1 LSGERTLSPWRDKL
15 PFATS
20 RQRLRVRLAGVNV
33 QMHATVPGSAVLIS
47 ATAAANRR
55 CPSKARDGR
64 NTSPNWSSTPR
75 ARGCLASWYR
85 LRCSQPP
92 RRWSGE
98 APRVH
103 RALREPSPW
112 SLRAC
117 RPCGTPSLQ
126 LSADHILGPRQAPAV
141 HLADNG
147 IAGDSDLAGDLA
159 ARKPSMKAT
168 NSRSHNSRIC

>member
-75 ARGCLASWYR
+75 ARGCLASRYR

-117 RPCGTPSLQ
+117 SLAVRLRSSCLPITSLGRDRPRRFILPITALRVTPISRAIWLHE
-126 LSADHILGPRQAPAV
+126 SPA
-141 HLADNG
+141 
-147 IAGDSDLAGDLA
+147 
-159 ARKPSMKAT
+159 
-168 NSRSHNSRIC
+168 